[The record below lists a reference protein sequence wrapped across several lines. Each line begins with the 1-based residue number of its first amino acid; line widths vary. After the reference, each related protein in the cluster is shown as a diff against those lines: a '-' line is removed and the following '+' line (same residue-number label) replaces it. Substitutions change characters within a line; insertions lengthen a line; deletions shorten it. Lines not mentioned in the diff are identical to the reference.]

1 MVSTKKNASLIASM
15 IAVLAPLSCVWAAQI
30 IEIKVSPNVLN
41 ILSNG
46 EVVTVHTDIAYS
58 AVVGSTVTL
67 NGVEISHWKSDNRG
81 NFVAKFLMDE
91 IKGLEGLN
99 IGGLNTLTLEGE
111 TVSGEVFSGSTEIL
125 VVENTPKK

>member
-1 MVSTKKNASLIASM
+1 MVSTKKKASLIASIV
-15 IAVLAPLSCVWAAQI
+15 IASGLLTCVWAVQNI
-30 IEIKVSPNVLN
+30 DIKVSPNVLN
-41 ILSNG
+41 ILSKG

-58 AVVGSTVTL
+58 LVVGSTVTL
-67 NGVEISHWKSDNRG
+67 NDVEISHWKSDNRG
-81 NFVAKFLMDE
+81 NFVAKFLMEE

>member
-1 MVSTKKNASLIASM
+1 MASTKKKTSLIGSM
-15 IAVLAPLSCVWAAQI
+15 VIISVLLSCVWALQT

-58 AVVGSTVTL
+58 SVVGSTVTL

-81 NFVAKFLMDE
+81 NFVAKFLMED

-99 IGGLNTLTLEGE
+99 IGGMNTLTLEG
-111 TVSGEVFSGSTEIL
+111 TTAAGEGFSGCTEIL